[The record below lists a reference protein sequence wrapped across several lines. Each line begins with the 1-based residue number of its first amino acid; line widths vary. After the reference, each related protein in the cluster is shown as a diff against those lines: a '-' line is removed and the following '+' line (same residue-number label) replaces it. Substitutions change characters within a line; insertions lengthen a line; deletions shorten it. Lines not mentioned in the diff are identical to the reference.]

1 MWQVI
6 QIDGGYWQIVN
17 IDGILRI
24 DRIFDNKKE
33 VRQLKRV
40 RRFLSRLPEAAS
52 MIVISNK
59 YLGIIHNC
67 ENCTA
72 VFSYKAAEV
81 APDNTVTCPVCGF
94 RQESKI
100 VYDSNN

>member
-1 MWQVI
+1 
-6 QIDGGYWQIVN
+6 
-17 IDGILRI
+17 
-24 DRIFDNKKE
+24 
-33 VRQLKRV
+33 
-40 RRFLSRLPEAAS
+40 

-81 APDNTVTCPVCGF
+81 APDNTITCPVCGF